1 MSLLFF
7 ISTNAQSHKIPNK
20 PSFIPPIIDSTKTL
34 TDAEYKFLFDKL
46 KTYYDSTSTELFV
59 MIIGSTKGEEIA
71 RYDTDLGHKW
81 KIGQKGKDNGIIFL
95 AFTPLTI
102 IFIIGFMWYRK
113 NKHEFVG

>member
-1 MSLLFF
+1 MSKFNTLIKSLLFIMSLLFF

-71 RYDTDLGHKW
+71 RYATDLGHKW
-81 KIGQKGKDNGIIFL
+81 EIGQRGKDNGIIF
-95 AFTPLTI
+95 
-102 IFIIGFMWYRK
+102 
-113 NKHEFVG
+113 